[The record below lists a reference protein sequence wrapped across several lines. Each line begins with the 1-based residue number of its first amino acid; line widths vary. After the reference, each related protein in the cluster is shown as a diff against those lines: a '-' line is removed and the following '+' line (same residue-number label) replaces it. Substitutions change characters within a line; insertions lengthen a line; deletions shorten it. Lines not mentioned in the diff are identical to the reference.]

1 MKIRNILLACVLCA
15 MPCFALAQSAGSFSD
30 NFESRRLDSGHFT
43 VLGGDDSVVNMGTR
57 GLTLVSKGTTPS
69 EAGGVS
75 FSPYSGSWEV
85 EVSVLLSPKGKAGLV
100 LMQDRANWW
109 GLTADCGSICVCSA
123 EGEVSRIS
131 NPYGRYLH
139 LRLQYDGGSLK
150 VSAAPQKTRWAA
162 VANSNP
168 GVRRQPADGWR
179 SLGAFDCGA
188 GVRNV
193 CLMAMDGGTVS
204 YRDFWYREK

>member
-1 MKIRNILLACVLCA
+1 
-15 MPCFALAQSAGSFSD
+15 MPCFASAQSAGSFSD

-57 GLTLVSKGTTPS
+57 GLTLVSGGASPS
-69 EAGGVS
+69 VAGGVAFHPS
-75 FSPYSGSWEV
+75 SGSWEV

-109 GLTADCGSICVCSA
+109 GVTADYGYIRVCSA
-123 EGEVSRIS
+123 GGEVSRIS

-150 VSAAPQKTRWAA
+150 VSAAPQKTRWAP

-168 GVRRQPADGWR
+168 GVRRQPADAWR
-179 SLGAFDCGA
+179 TLGAFDCGA
-188 GVRNV
+188 GACNV